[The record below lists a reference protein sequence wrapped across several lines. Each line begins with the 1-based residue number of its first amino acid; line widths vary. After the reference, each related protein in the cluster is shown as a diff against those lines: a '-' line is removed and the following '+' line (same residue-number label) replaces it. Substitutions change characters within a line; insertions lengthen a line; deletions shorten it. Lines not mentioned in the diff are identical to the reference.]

1 MLSQTYMMS
10 QFTSK
15 VNTVLSHH
23 IHRDMK
29 NDDIIKT
36 SEIIKILKGYP
47 VIFIV
52 ILDAD
57 VSWVSW

>member
-15 VNTVLSHH
+15 INTVLSNQIHH
-23 IHRDMK
+23 KMK
-29 NDDIIKT
+29 EDDIVKT

-47 VIFIV
+47 VLLF
-52 ILDAD
+52 L
-57 VSWVSW
+57 S